1 MTYGKLMIR
10 CEMEVRT
17 GMHIGGSSGFSAI
30 GAVDSPVIR
39 DPRTGDPIV
48 PGSSLKGKLRTLL
61 ARSYSFADGK
71 LERLPDID
79 SDDERIK
86 RLFGAA
92 KPKVIPSRLQF
103 ADAFVSNKAEMQ
115 NVGLTEVKTEN
126 GINRSNSVAN
136 PRQVERVVAGTKF
149 AVCIV
154 YNIVDGAQ
162 TEADM
167 EILASGFKLLQM
179 DYLGGHGSRGSGRVS
194 LHDFQVTSFD
204 EAFDAAADRAEE
216 QFKEVEA
223 YELLPV

>member
-1 MTYGKLMIR
+1 MAYGKLIIH
-10 CEMEVRT
+10 CELEVRT
-17 GMHIGGSSGFSAI
+17 GMHIGGNSGFSAI

-71 LERLPDID
+71 VERLPEID
-79 SDDERIK
+79 EDDVRIK

-92 KPKVIPSRLQF
+92 RPKVIPSRLQF
-103 ADAFVSNKAEMQ
+103 ADAFVSNKAELQ

-126 GINRSNSVAN
+126 GINRSNAVAN
-136 PRQVERVVAGTKF
+136 PRQVERVVAGTRF

-154 YNIVDGAQ
+154 YNIVDSA
-162 TEADM
+162 EIAEDM
-167 EILASGFKLLQM
+167 ETLATGFRLLQM

-194 LHDFQVTSFD
+194 LHHFQVTSFD
-204 EAFDAAADRAEE
+204 EVFEAAAIEARE
-216 QFKEVEA
+216 QFKEVED

>member
-10 CEMEVRT
+10 CELEVRT
-17 GMHIGGSSGFSAI
+17 GMHIGGNSGFSAI

-71 LERLPDID
+71 FERLPDIEQ
-79 SDDERIK
+79 DDARIK

-92 KPKVIPSRLQF
+92 KPVISSRLQF
-103 ADAFVSNKAEMQ
+103 ADAFVSNKAELQ

-126 GINRSNSVAN
+126 GINRSTAVAN

-149 AVCIV
+149 AVCVV

-162 TEADM
+162 IAEDM
-167 EILASGFKLLQM
+167 EILATGFKLLQM

-194 LHDFQVTSFD
+194 LHNFQVTSFD
-204 EAFDAAADRAEE
+204 EAFDVAAEQAEE
-216 QFKEVEA
+216 QFKGVEA